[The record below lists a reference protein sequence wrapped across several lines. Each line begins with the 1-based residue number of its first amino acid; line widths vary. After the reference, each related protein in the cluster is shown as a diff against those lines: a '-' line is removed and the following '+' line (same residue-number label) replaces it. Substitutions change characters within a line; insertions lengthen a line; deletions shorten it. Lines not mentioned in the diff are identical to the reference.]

1 MKNILIVGAS
11 SAIATACARIWAAE
25 HARFFLVARN
35 ENKLATIADDLRAR
49 GASDVQ
55 AYSLDMNDFPAH
67 EAMLA
72 QAFSSLASVDVCLI
86 AHGTLPDQAACEQDI
101 ELALLEFSS
110 NGLSVIALLTH
121 LANRLEQQRSGTI
134 AVISSV
140 AGDRGRPSNYLYGTA
155 KAAVSTFC
163 EGLRARLFKV
173 GVHVLNVKPG
183 FVDTPMTQ
191 GLSLP
196 RLLLATP
203 GQVADD
209 ITKAINNRRNSIYTP
224 RFWALI
230 MLIIRNIPVALFK
243 KINL

>member
-55 AYSLDMNDFPAH
+55 THSLDMNNLPAH
-67 EAMLA
+67 ETMLA
-72 QAFSSLASVDVCLI
+72 QAFSSLTSVDVCLV
-86 AHGTLPDQAACEQDI
+86 AHGTLPDQSACEQDVD
-101 ELALLEFSS
+101 LALREFSS
-110 NGLSVIALLTH
+110 NGLSVIALLTR
-121 LANRLEQQRSGTI
+121 LANRMEQQRSGTI

-163 EGLRARLFKV
+163 EGLRSRLFKR
-173 GVHVLNVKPG
+173 GVHVLTIKPG

-191 GLSLP
+191 GLPLP
-196 RLLLATP
+196 KALVATP
-203 GQVADD
+203 DKVATD
-209 ITKAINNRRNSIYTP
+209 IVRSIEKKKDSIYTP
-224 RFWALI
+224 SFWMGI
-230 MLIIRNIPVALFK
+230 MLLIRSIPGFVFK
-243 KINL
+243 KLSL